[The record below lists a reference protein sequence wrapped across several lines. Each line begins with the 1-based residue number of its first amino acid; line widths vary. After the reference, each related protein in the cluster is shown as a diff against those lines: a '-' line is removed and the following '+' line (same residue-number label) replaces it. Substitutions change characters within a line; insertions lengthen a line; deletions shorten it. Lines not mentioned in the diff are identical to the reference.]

1 MRVTA
6 RGESLWLLDSWVW
19 LPASPGIVA
28 EWRGFLLSSSPLDST
43 VARSEMKRHGLRLA
57 AWCLLALAAACAQMA
72 RAHEFKLDAV
82 LNAFVKIEPGEVQ
95 LVIRGPLYLFRSAK
109 FPIRNNTQIDVDK
122 SGPAIERSL
131 AAIKQSITLFENGR
145 PLVASRASGRL
156 SLPSDRS
163 FESYEE
169 AASHV
174 SEPPEPDTSIYID
187 QGYVDATV
195 TYPISSPNSVFAIRT
210 PFAAGLGDLKV
221 SLRYMPLGEDSRA
234 MVFTSLS
241 GIVALNPT
249 WVTAAAGFIRLGIE
263 HILTGYDHLL
273 FLLCLVIPLR
283 GWRQI
288 LSVITVFTVAH
299 SFTLLGSAFNL
310 APSGKWFPPFVEAA
324 IAASIVYMALE
335 NIMGVDLKRRVLIT
349 GLFGLVHGFGFSY
362 GLQENFQY
370 AGTHLL
376 VSLFGVQRRHRNR
389 PGHGPGGHA
398 ACARRAA
405 ALCAAGARRHDHPVG
420 HRRPDGL
427 AVDDRAREHAEAGS
441 MAAADRGG
449 AGDPCVL
456 GRRHPARGC
465 RHPRHRETDAV
476 DNAFRGATA
485 ATARRGLIA

>member
-1 MRVTA
+1 
-6 RGESLWLLDSWVW
+6 
-19 LPASPGIVA
+19 
-28 EWRGFLLSSSPLDST
+28 
-43 VARSEMKRHGLRLA
+43 MKLRGLRIA
-57 AWCLLALAAACAQMA
+57 AWSLLAFAAACAQMA

-82 LNAFVKIEPGEVQ
+82 LNAFVKIEPGEAQ

-109 FPIRNNTQIDVDK
+109 FPISNNILIDVDK

-131 AAIKQSITLFENGR
+131 AAIAQSVTLFENGR

-163 FESYEE
+163 FESYEQ

-187 QGYVDATV
+187 QGYVDARI
-195 TYPISSPNSVFAIRT
+195 TYPISSPGSVFAIRT
-210 PFAAGLGDLKV
+210 PSAAGLGDLKV

-241 GIVALNPT
+241 GIVVLNPT
-249 WVTAAAGFIRLGIE
+249 WVSAAAGFIGLGIE

-273 FLLCLVIPLR
+273 FLLCLMIPLR

-299 SFTLLGSAFNL
+299 SFTLLGSAFHL
-310 APSGKWFPPFVEAA
+310 APSGRWFPPFVEAA

-335 NIMGVDLKRRVLIT
+335 NIMGVNLKRRVLIT

-376 VSLFGVQRRHRNR
+376 VSLFAFNIGIEMGQIVVLAVMLPALVVVRRYVLTGHVGMIILSAIVAQTGWQWMIERGGVLMKVQWPR
-389 PGHGPGGHA
+389 PSLA
-398 ACARRAA
+398 
-405 ALCAAGARRHDHPVG
+405 
-420 HRRPDGL
+420 GL
-427 AVDDRAREHAEAGS
+427 AVLALWVAGLLLAAGGIRAIARRLRFTAGS
-441 MAAADRGG
+441 VAPPPQRSAAD
-449 AGDPCVL
+449 
-456 GRRHPARGC
+456 
-465 RHPRHRETDAV
+465 
-476 DNAFRGATA
+476 
-485 ATARRGLIA
+485 

>member
-1 MRVTA
+1 
-6 RGESLWLLDSWVW
+6 
-19 LPASPGIVA
+19 
-28 EWRGFLLSSSPLDST
+28 
-43 VARSEMKRHGLRLA
+43 MKRHGLRLA

-109 FPIRNNTQIDVDK
+109 FPIRNNIQVDVDK

-241 GIVALNPT
+241 GIVPLNPT
-249 WVTAAAGFIRLGIE
+249 WVTAATGFIGLGIE

-273 FLLCLVIPLR
+273 FLLCLVVPLR

-310 APSGKWFPPFVEAA
+310 APSGAWFPPFVEAA

-362 GLQENFQY
+362 GLQQNFQY

-376 VSLFGVQRRHRNR
+376 VSLFAFNVGIEIGQIMVLAVMLPALAVLRRYVLPGRVGMIILSAILAQTGWQWMIERVSTLRQAPWPR
-389 PGHGPGGHA
+389 PTVAGLAILAFWVAGILLA
-398 ACARRAA
+398 AASIRVITRRVRLTTLSAEPPPQRRAA
-405 ALCAAGARRHDHPVG
+405 D
-420 HRRPDGL
+420 
-427 AVDDRAREHAEAGS
+427 
-441 MAAADRGG
+441 
-449 AGDPCVL
+449 
-456 GRRHPARGC
+456 
-465 RHPRHRETDAV
+465 
-476 DNAFRGATA
+476 
-485 ATARRGLIA
+485 